1 MFQIT
6 LRLEDSE
13 KIQTQSKLK
22 KMKRTDHGSDVTIL
36 LQVLDNLLLVG
47 RLNTGEALG
56 ADGGTGLLTLAEI
69 VELLASVRLAKCL
82 LISVEDANLAADGDG
97 SVLQS
102 NFEVSRS

>member
-1 MFQIT
+1 
-6 LRLEDSE
+6 
-13 KIQTQSKLK
+13 
-22 KMKRTDHGSDVTIL
+22 MKRTDHGSDVTIL

-56 ADGGTGLLTLAEI
+56 AYGGAGLLTLAEI

-97 SVLQS
+97 SVLKS
-102 NFEVSRS
+102 NFEVSRF